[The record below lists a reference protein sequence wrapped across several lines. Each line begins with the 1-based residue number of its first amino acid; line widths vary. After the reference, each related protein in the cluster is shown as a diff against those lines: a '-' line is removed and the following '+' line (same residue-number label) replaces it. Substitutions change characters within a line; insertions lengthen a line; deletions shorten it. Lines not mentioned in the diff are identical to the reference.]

1 MSSTD
6 PGRATTTSAT
16 ENKSPETAD
25 PHKLQETVVKTP
37 SSFPTQTVSRTR
49 MACTP
54 LSAERKR
61 LQAQRQSERL
71 REAQAFLDEV
81 FGNSATC
88 TTETSGDAAGNNG
101 SSSALSPPAMEE
113 GYPVFLGM
121 DEDAFMEELVDG
133 VILCD
138 YVNRIMVRPR
148 P

>member
-1 MSSTD
+1 
-6 PGRATTTSAT
+6 
-16 ENKSPETAD
+16 
-25 PHKLQETVVKTP
+25 
-37 SSFPTQTVSRTR
+37 

-88 TTETSGDAAGNNG
+88 TTETSGDAAGKNG
-101 SSSALSPPAMEE
+101 SSSALSPPAVEE